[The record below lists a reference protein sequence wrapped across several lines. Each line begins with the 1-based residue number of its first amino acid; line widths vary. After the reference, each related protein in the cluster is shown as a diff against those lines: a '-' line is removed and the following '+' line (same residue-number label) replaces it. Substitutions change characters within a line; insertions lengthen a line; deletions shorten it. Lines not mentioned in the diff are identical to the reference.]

1 MELLKY
7 VLSDGTEWCTP
18 ILYDALLSAE
28 NSLNI
33 LKARGIRGNQV
44 MAVKVIDKETADAL
58 QNNFEAA
65 KLCIFDIKEYLK
77 NLPVDASRQQIKNG
91 LLKLI
96 N

>member
-7 VLSDGTEWCTP
+7 VLSDGTEWCTTV
-18 ILYDALLSAE
+18 LHDTLLSAD

-33 LKARGIRGNQV
+33 LKARGVRGNQV

-65 KLCIFDIKEYLK
+65 TLCIFKIRDYLK
-77 NLPVDASRQQIKNG
+77 NLPVDAPRQQIKNA